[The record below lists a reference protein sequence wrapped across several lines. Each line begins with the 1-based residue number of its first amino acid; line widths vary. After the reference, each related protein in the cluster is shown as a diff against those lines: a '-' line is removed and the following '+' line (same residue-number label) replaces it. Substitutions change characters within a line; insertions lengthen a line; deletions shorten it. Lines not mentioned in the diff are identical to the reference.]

1 MSVEQVKKQIENLYK
16 KNPDIHI
23 SISISRPRVV
33 LENAPAVITGV
44 YPNFFRIEEKNSG
57 FLRSH
62 TVRYADL
69 ATNALR
75 ITELKCE

>member
-1 MSVEQVKKQIENLYK
+1 MNIEEAKKQINNLYHT
-16 KNPDIHI
+16 NPDIHI
-23 SISISRPRVV
+23 SISISRPRVE
-33 LENAPAVITGV
+33 LKNAPAVISGV

-69 ATNALR
+69 ATNLLEIA
-75 ITELKCE
+75 ELKGE